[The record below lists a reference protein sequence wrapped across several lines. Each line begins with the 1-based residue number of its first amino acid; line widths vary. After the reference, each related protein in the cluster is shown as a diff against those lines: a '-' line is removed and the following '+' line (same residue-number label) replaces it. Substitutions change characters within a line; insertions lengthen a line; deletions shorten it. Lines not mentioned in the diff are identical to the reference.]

1 MEVILRTDM
10 ENLGKLGDVVKVKPG
25 YARNYLIP
33 KELAMQA
40 TPSNL
45 KVFEQQRRKLQEK
58 LDKARAE
65 AQSLAGRLEET
76 VITIPVRVGES
87 DKLYGSVTSAMISEA
102 LAQQG
107 LEVDKKD
114 IELDNPIRSLGEHQ
128 VPVKLYSGVRPE
140 LKVNV
145 VRHGEES
152 ASSGEGE

>member
-1 MEVILRTDM
+1 MQVILRTDM

-45 KVFEQQRRKLQEK
+45 KLFEQQRRKLQEK
-58 LDKARAE
+58 LDKARAA
-65 AQSLAGRLEET
+65 AQSLAEKLEET
-76 VITIPVRVGES
+76 VVTIPVRVGEG
-87 DKLYGSVTSAMISEA
+87 DKLYGSVTSAMIADA
-102 LAQQG
+102 LAEQG
-107 LEVDKKD
+107 LDIDKKD

-128 VPVKLYSGVRPE
+128 VPIKLYSGVRPE

-152 ASSGEGE
+152 ASSGDEE

>member
-10 ENLGKLGDVVKVKPG
+10 GNLGKLGDVVNVKPG

-40 TPSNL
+40 TSGNR
-45 KVFEQQRRKLQEK
+45 KVFEQQRRKLQQK
-58 LDKARAE
+58 LDQVRAQ
-65 AQSLAGRLEET
+65 AQSLADRLEEMM
-76 VITIPVRVGES
+76 VTIPVRVGEG
-87 DKLYGSVTSAMISEA
+87 DKLYGSVTSVMIAEA
-102 LAQQG
+102 LGQQG
-107 LEVDKKD
+107 LEIDKKD

-128 VPVKLYSGVRPE
+128 VPIRLHSGVRPE

-152 ASSGEGE
+152 ATSGDGE

>member
-65 AQSLAGRLEET
+65 AESLAGRLEET

>member
-10 ENLGKLGDVVKVKPG
+10 ENLGKLGDVVKVKSG

-33 KELAMQA
+33 KELAMLA
-40 TPSNL
+40 TPGNL
-45 KVFEQQRRKLQEK
+45 KVFEQQRRKLQQK

-65 AQSLAGRLEET
+65 AQSLAEKLEET
-76 VITIPVRVGES
+76 IVEIPVRVGEG
-87 DKLYGSVTSAMISEA
+87 DKLYGSVTSAMISDA
-102 LAQQG
+102 LAHKG
-107 LEVDKKD
+107 LEIDKKN
-114 IELDNPIRSLGEHQ
+114 IEMENPIRSLGEHQ

-152 ASSGEGE
+152 GSSGDGE

>member
-40 TPSNL
+40 TSGNL
-45 KVFEQQRRKLQEK
+45 KLFEQQRRKLQEK
-58 LDKARAE
+58 LDKARSQ
-65 AQSLAGRLEET
+65 AQSLAEKLEET
-76 VITIPVRVGES
+76 VLQIPVRVGEG
-87 DKLYGSVTSAMISEA
+87 DKLYGSVTSAMIAEA
-102 LAQQG
+102 LASKG

-114 IELDNPIRSLGEHQ
+114 IELENPIRSLGEHQ

-152 ASSGEGE
+152 TSSGDGE